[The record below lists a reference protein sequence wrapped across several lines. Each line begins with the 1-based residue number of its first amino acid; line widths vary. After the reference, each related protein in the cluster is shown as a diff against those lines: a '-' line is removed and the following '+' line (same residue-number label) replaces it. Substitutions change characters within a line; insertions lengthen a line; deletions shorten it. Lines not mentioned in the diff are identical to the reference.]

1 MAEQHRMDNGSGWPG
16 ASRPGMPPQSGMG
29 RMQGAP
35 GNRPPAPPYGAGFV
49 RPEQPRYDE
58 MRMHPLQQPQQGNGI
73 GTAGFVLSIV
83 GVCFGFVPFVGVV
96 CWILRIVFCNRPW
109 KASARTGHRRI
120 GNISCI
126 AVDIDC
132 GLCRHFC
139 NRFCG

>member
-35 GNRPPAPPYGAGFV
+35 GNRPSAPPYGAGFV
-49 RPEQPRYDE
+49 RPEQPRDASFAAA
-58 MRMHPLQQPQQGNGI
+58 P
-73 GTAGFVLSIV
+73 AGQRNRHSRICAFYSW
-83 GVCFGFVPFVGVV
+83 GVFRICALCGCRLLDFGHSF
-96 CWILRIVFCNRPW
+96 FCNRPW